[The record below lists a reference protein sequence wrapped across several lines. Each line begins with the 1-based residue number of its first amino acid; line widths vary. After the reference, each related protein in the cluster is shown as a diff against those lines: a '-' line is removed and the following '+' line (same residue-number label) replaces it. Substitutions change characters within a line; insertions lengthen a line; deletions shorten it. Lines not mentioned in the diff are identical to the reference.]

1 MLITLSALKAVL
13 KLIKTQIIL
22 VKIWTS
28 QKLKVWP
35 LTVINWKM
43 CSFNKYR
50 ITLYRWIVKSML
62 VIAVLQKVLPQK
74 ITLFKLLQ
82 IAQTKLLITLYPQL
96 VEVHIN

>member
-1 MLITLSALKAVL
+1 MLITLSALKTVL
-13 KLIKTQIIL
+13 KLIKSQIIL

-28 QKLKVWP
+28 QKLIWP

-50 ITLYRWIVKSML
+50 ITLYRWIVQSML